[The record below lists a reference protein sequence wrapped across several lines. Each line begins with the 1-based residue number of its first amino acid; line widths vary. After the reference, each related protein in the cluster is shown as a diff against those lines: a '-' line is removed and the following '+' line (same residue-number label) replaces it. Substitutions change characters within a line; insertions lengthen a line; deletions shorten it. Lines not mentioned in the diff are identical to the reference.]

1 MTKQERITA
10 KITENKDLLKRIKAS
25 MYNGQTEQD
34 AITDF
39 IDSATSWIKAIKSGR
54 MACIVKHVS
63 SSGMSRRF
71 IYTSYE
77 TWGNYRSYSLFLEQL
92 GYRVTNYNQISVK
105 GYGMDMNFHT
115 CYNIAYKLCNLGFMS
130 KKQRAVLSQITPTV
144 F

>member
-1 MTKQERITA
+1 MTKQERITT
-10 KITENKDLLKRIKAS
+10 KISQDAELLKRIKAT

-34 AITDF
+34 AINNF
-39 IDSATSWIKAIKSGR
+39 INSAISWIKAIKSGR

-77 TWGNYRSYSLFLEQL
+77 QYGNYRSYGLFLEQL
-92 GYRVTNYNQISVK
+92 GYTVKNNDQITVS
-105 GYGMDMNFHT
+105 GCGMDMNFNT
-115 CYNIAYKLCNLGFMS
+115 CYNIAYKLCNLGFIN
-130 KKQRAVLSQITPTV
+130 KKQCAVLSQITPTA